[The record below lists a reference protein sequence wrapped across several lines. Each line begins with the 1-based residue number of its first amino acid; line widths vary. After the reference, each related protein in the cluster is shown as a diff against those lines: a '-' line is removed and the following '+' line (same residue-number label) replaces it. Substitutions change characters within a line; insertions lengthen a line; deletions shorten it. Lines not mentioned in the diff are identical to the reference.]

1 MTSSLAAVGK
11 KGNVFFLNEIA
22 SKFRSS
28 CDCLQFSV
36 WTIRVRRNCE
46 VTGGRAGLCLT
57 SDEMRGM
64 EVWGENVV
72 ECVGWNMFVTPRGPV
87 EGV

>member
-1 MTSSLAAVGK
+1 MKS
-11 KGNVFFLNEIA
+11 
-22 SKFRSS
+22 
-28 CDCLQFSV
+28 
-36 WTIRVRRNCE
+36 RVNFVPVATVCNFQCGPPVVRQNCE

>member
-1 MTSSLAAVGK
+1 M
-11 KGNVFFLNEIA
+11 
-22 SKFRSS
+22 
-28 CDCLQFSV
+28 
-36 WTIRVRRNCE
+36 VRRNCE